1 MSTIRLPAS
10 QDIVEVP
17 DPATP
22 DELDRVVAGALSS
35 HRTGAWSRDHRLRSR
50 VLLAWAEALEA
61 EGDSL
66 VDQLVRETGKVVAEA
81 RLEIAGA
88 CEALRYNAGA
98 CRASRDEYH
107 ELSDGNRAVVRREPL
122 GPVVFITPWNWPV
135 LLLLRDLAPAFA
147 AGVTAVVKPSSQ
159 TYEVTRRAIELG
171 HAAGV
176 PAEVLHLVAGE
187 GEVGQ
192 ALVEDPRTRGVAI
205 TGSTVAGQA
214 VMRAAAV
221 TMTRPL
227 LELGGKATSLL
238 LPGASLDGVVET
250 LGRASVIT
258 AGQMCMACTRILVH
272 RSQFDDTVAA
282 LQSVL
287 DGLVVGDPADPATD
301 VGPLIGEPAFG
312 KVSGYL
318 ELARDQDVLI
328 TGGDRVQVP
337 GLQGYFLRPALV
349 AGADSTSPL
358 VQEDIFGPVLG
369 VEPYETLAEGVALAN
384 ATPFGLAAS
393 VWGPDAALA
402 RSVADGI
409 DAGTVWINRYN
420 KSYPEIPSGGFKMS
434 GLGRTRGA
442 AGIDQFT
449 EIKAVVDSAGVG
461 LSDEPTDEPS
471 GRTAR

>member
-1 MSTIRLPAS
+1 MTTIRLPAS
-10 QDIVEVP
+10 QQPVEVP
-17 DPATP
+17 DPSTP
-22 DELDRVVAGALSS
+22 DELDRVVASALTA
-35 HRTGAWSRDHRLRSR
+35 HRSGSWSRDHRQRGR
-50 VLLAWAEALEA
+50 VLLAWADALEA
-61 EGDSL
+61 EADSL

-81 RLEIAGA
+81 RIEIAGA
-88 CEALRYNAGA
+88 CEALRFNAGA
-98 CRASRDEYH
+98 CRASRDEFH

-147 AGVTAVVKPSSQ
+147 AGVTAIVKPSSQ
-159 TYEVTRRAIELG
+159 TYPVTRRTIELG
-171 HAAGV
+171 LAAGV

-205 TGSTVAGQA
+205 TGSTAAGQA
-214 VMRAAAV
+214 VMRAAAG

-238 LPGASLDGVVET
+238 LPGTALEGVLPV

-258 AGQMCMACTRILVH
+258 AGQMCMACTRVLVH
-272 RSQFDDTVAA
+272 RSQFDATVAA
-282 LQSVL
+282 LQDVL
-287 DGLVVGDPADPATD
+287 DDLVVGDPTDPATE
-301 VGPLIGEPAFG
+301 VGPLIGEPAFT

-318 ELARDQDVLI
+318 DRARDEKVLI
-328 TGGDRVQVP
+328 TGGDRVEVP
-337 GLQGYFLRPALV
+337 GLDGYFLRPGLV
-349 AGADSTSPL
+349 AGADTASPL

-369 VEPYETLAEGVALAN
+369 VESYETPPEAVALAN

-402 RSVADGI
+402 RAVADRI
-409 DAGTVWINRYN
+409 DAGTVWINQYN
-420 KSYPEIPSGGFKMS
+420 KSFPEIPSGGFKMS

-449 EIKAVVDSAGVG
+449 EIKAVVDSAGAELVVDA
-461 LSDEPTDEPS
+461 S
-471 GRTAR
+471 AR